1 MVKLSIVM
9 PTLNE
14 AAGVLASI
22 QSLQSWRQNG
32 AELVVVDGG
41 STDTTIELVKPWV
54 DQVIVTL
61 PGRATQM
68 NAGAKVSSKDLLL
81 FLHADTA
88 LPIGGIEQLNQA
100 MKQGAHWGRFN
111 VRIEGEAF
119 MLRVISFMMNQRS
132 KFTGIATGDQAIFV
146 RRDLFESVGGFPNQ
160 ILMEDIELSKI
171 LRRQSK
177 PACLSGPVFTS
188 GRRWESNGVW
198 KTIFLMWRLRW
209 LYWYGVEPA
218 KLKEMYK

>member
-68 NAGAKVSSKDLLL
+68 NAGAKVSSQDLLL

-88 LPIGGIEQLNQA
+88 LPIDVMEQLNQA
-100 MKQGAHWGRFN
+100 IKQGACWGRFD

-119 MLRVISFMMNQRS
+119 MLRVISFMMNNRS
-132 KFTGIATGDQAIFV
+132 KFTGIATGDQGIFV
-146 RRDLFESVGGFPNQ
+146 RRDLFESVGGFPSQ

-171 LRRQSK
+171 LRRQFK
-177 PACLSGPVFTS
+177 PACLPGPVFTS

-209 LYWYGVEPA
+209 SYWRGVEA
-218 KLKEMYK
+218 VKLKEMYK